1 MHRQLMCLFGLSL
14 TAIAAFGAPSAASA
28 QQAPAQLRI
37 GAGMVVDFA
46 GEGDYDNRGPDDDL
60 EATLGIRAHLDYDIA
75 RWVSL
80 GGFARLSWW
89 EGDEILEERN
99 MLFDIGPRIAGHY
112 DWREFRF
119 YLAGMPGLLISKLN
133 NDYNNIDNPAV
144 GFTMSIAPGV
154 EYWFNSDIAVY
165 TEFLG
170 WVGHYFSHDIENSRG
185 DIDISLN
192 QVAFN
197 FGVVFAP

>member
-1 MHRQLMCLFGLSL
+1 MHRLLMCLFGWSL
-14 TAIAAFGAPSAASA
+14 VAVAAPSLANA

-46 GEGDYDNRGPDDDL
+46 GEGDYDRPLRDDDL
-60 EATLGIRAHLDYDIA
+60 EATVGLRGHLDYDIA
-75 RWVSL
+75 RYVSL
-80 GGFARLSWW
+80 GGFLRVSWW
-89 EGDEILEERN
+89 EGDDIYEERN
-99 MLFDIGPRIAGHY
+99 LLFELGPRIAGHY
-112 DWREFRF
+112 DWRDFRF
-119 YLAGMPGLLISKLN
+119 YVAGMPGLLISKMN
-133 NDYNNIDNPAV
+133 NDYDFIENPAV

-170 WVGHYFSHDIENSRG
+170 WVGHYFDHEYENSRG
-185 DIDISLN
+185 EADFSLN